1 LAFADLGLI
10 FFDTD
15 FNNTFCRDDRCRAS
29 TLDLWERDVVVEL
42 REEVKVVVKIIA
54 KIDSSEFTPDLEE
67 LPVLLEEYIED
78 LIHEVSGIA
87 VKDVTVER
95 R

>member
-1 LAFADLGLI
+1 MP
-10 FFDTD
+10 
-15 FNNTFCRDDRCRAS
+15 
-29 TLDLWERDVVVEL
+29 

-87 VKDVTVER
+87 VEDVTVER

>member
-1 LAFADLGLI
+1 MP
-10 FFDTD
+10 
-15 FNNTFCRDDRCRAS
+15 
-29 TLDLWERDVVVEL
+29 
-42 REEVKVVVKIIA
+42 REEVKVVVRIIA

-78 LIHEVSGIA
+78 LIDEVSGIA